1 MVLLFLI
8 VEEIFK
14 KQIYCCES
22 ELNKQKVIQTNPKFR
37 RYIFGTLSEGK
48 DCVKR
53 KK

>member
-22 ELNKQKVIQTNPKFR
+22 KLNKQKIIQTSRNFVGISLEHYQK
-37 RYIFGTLSEGK
+37 GK
-48 DCVKR
+48 IA
-53 KK
+53 